1 MVYLSWILAWFK
13 ALSGLRINLDKSSL
27 LPMGRVDNAE
37 RLATELGCK
46 IGLLPTYYLGMPLG
60 VKHNSLEV
68 WDGVKE
74 RFHRRLALWKRHY
87 ISKGERL
94 TLIKSGLSNLPIY
107 IMSLFWL
114 PRRVKIRLER
124 IQWDFLWGGGNLE
137 NKIHL
142 VSGDT
147 VCLNKKKGG
156 LGIRS
161 LSILKGLSLEMELE
175 VCNGGKLSL
184 EAPYKPKVWD

>member
-74 RFHRRLALWKRHY
+74 RFRSRLALWKRHY
-87 ISKGERL
+87 ISKGGRL
-94 TLIKSGLSNLPIY
+94 TLIKSALSNLPIY
-107 IMSLFWL
+107 IM
-114 PRRVKIRLER
+114 
-124 IQWDFLWGGGNLE
+124 
-137 NKIHL
+137 
-142 VSGDT
+142 
-147 VCLNKKKGG
+147 
-156 LGIRS
+156 
-161 LSILKGLSLEMELE
+161 
-175 VCNGGKLSL
+175 
-184 EAPYKPKVWD
+184 